1 MVATAAMPLPTM
13 VDTMLLLTPRDMVT
27 APMLLPPTLLTL
39 TAPTAT
45 LHTDILAAAG
55 ILMLLAPAPT
65 PLATVLMLPLPTA
78 LMPPLPIA
86 PTPLATVPMP
96 LAIAL
101 TPLAIRPTGTG
112 MFSTLP
118 APPSCTVALP
128 PTDPRELDTPPTD
141 M

>member
-13 VDTMLLLTPRDMVT
+13 VDTTLFLTLLDMVT

-39 TAPTAT
+39 TAPTAM
-45 LHTDILAAAG
+45 LPTDILTAAG
-55 ILMLLAPAPT
+55 ILMLLALAPT

-78 LMPPLPIA
+78 
-86 PTPLATVPMP
+86 PTPLATVPML

-118 APPSCTVALP
+118 APLSCTVALP